1 MPGTP
6 AERLSQVWELAREAW
21 AFFEGADAE
30 QRLQRDVAVLIRV
43 GDACECGQSDESVG
57 EVRRA
62 DARDQ
67 VADVEKLEA
76 ELKRR

>member
-1 MPGTP
+1 MPSLERQHVRVFRSHDAADDGGYMPGTP
-6 AERLSQVWELAREAW
+6 SERLSQMWESTREAW
-21 AFFEGADAE
+21 AFFKG
-30 QRLQRDVAVLIRV
+30 
-43 GDACECGQSDESVG
+43 G
-57 EVRRA
+57 